1 MFISVDARGWTCPRP
16 VIATKKALE
25 EMVDGIVS
33 VVVDNL
39 AAKENVVKFATVK
52 QCDVKVVEKDNLYSI
67 TITKGQGT
75 NEALAHIEVHSDTV
89 YLITQQTLGQGNSEL
104 GAVLIK
110 SFFYALLEKE
120 PLPRAIMF
128 INGGV
133 FLTTVNSPVLEH
145 LAALSA
151 KGVQIQSCGLC
162 LDYYDL
168 KDKLLV
174 GGVTNMYSIIE
185 GLSSAE
191 KAITL

>member
-1 MFISVDARGWTCPRP
+1 MFVSVDARGLACPRP

-25 EMVDGIVS
+25 EMVDGIIS

-39 AAKENVVKFATVK
+39 AAKENVVKFATANK
-52 QCDVKVVEKDNLYSI
+52 CEVKVEEKNNLYSI

-75 NEALAHIEVHSDTV
+75 VAELVHKGVQNDTV
-89 YLITQQTLGQGNSEL
+89 YLITQQTLGQGNNEL

-133 FLTTVNSPVLEH
+133 FLTTESSPVLEH
-145 LAALSA
+145 LTALNT
-151 KGVQIQSCGLC
+151 KGVQIRSCGLC
-162 LDYYDL
+162 VDYYEL
-168 KDKLLV
+168 KDKLAV
-174 GGVTNMYSIIE
+174 GEITNMYSIIE
-185 GLSSAE
+185 ELSSAS

>member
-1 MFISVDARGWTCPRP
+1 MFISVDARGLVCPRP

-25 EMVDGIVS
+25 EMVDGIIS

-39 AAKENVVKFATVK
+39 AAKENVVKFATAN
-52 QCDVKVVEKDNLYSI
+52 QCDVAVEEKDNLYSI

-75 NEALAHIEVHSDTV
+75 GETLVPKTVQNDNV

-104 GAVLIK
+104 GAILIK
-110 SFFYALLEKE
+110 SFFYALVEKE

-133 FLTTVNSPVLEH
+133 FLTTENSPVLEH
-145 LAALSA
+145 LAALSN

-162 LDYYDL
+162 LDFYDL
-168 KDKLLV
+168 KDKVAV
-174 GGVTNMYSIIE
+174 GGITNMYSIIE
-185 GLSSAE
+185 ELSSSG